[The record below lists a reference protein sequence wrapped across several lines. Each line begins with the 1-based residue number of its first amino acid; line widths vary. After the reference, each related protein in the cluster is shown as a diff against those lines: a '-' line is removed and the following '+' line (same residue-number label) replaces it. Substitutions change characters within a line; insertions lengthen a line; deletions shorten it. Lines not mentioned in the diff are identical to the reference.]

1 MRKTCFICLLSFFSC
16 ISIIHADS
24 PYRDSISL
32 EKAFKKLEQ
41 AKTCYTKSGIESEKC
56 SKLLQEAYELSD
68 KHGYFLKE
76 TINFLIEIENYIET
90 RIYLNRMKIDTLPH
104 LAKSQYHYF
113 KGVVELQ
120 SGCDYFT
127 QAHYSFQS
135 ALYHEL
141 LSRQPNALHL
151 SKIYNGLGFTRMI
164 YGANNKYPDEEIPHN
179 NWISSD
185 IIEALRYFKYATYY
199 DAENED
205 AQANADSLLSKLN
218 VGEFDISY
226 SNISLNEIIRA
237 SKDTITYELLST
249 EEQQDTL
256 DEINLAYLPNN
267 PEVII
272 QALQEYDELLLVAD
286 ISGSMKIRHPKK
298 GVDRFTLMK
307 ELVLYILHHLPE
319 NQTLGKA
326 IVGGF
331 CHDLPNLFIPVGL
344 ISRPALYQSVKALEV
359 YGSTP
364 LIHVMKNAKASF
376 TEKKNKKALLLLS
389 DGMDSCAKSPLDL
402 CMLAEDLYA
411 GGIDIH
417 IMSYIMNGME
427 EYEYAYDIYNCMVKL
442 SKGALYEF
450 DQNGNLVDKTKPQE
464 TKKSPL
470 ILPSI
475 KIGTKLNMNYIEVF
489 HTELCNK

>member
-1 MRKTCFICLLSFFSC
+1 MSKTWFICLLYIFTC
-16 ISIIHADS
+16 IEMVQSAT
-24 PYRDSISL
+24 PVRDSLAL
-32 EKAFKKLEQ
+32 EKAFEKLEQ
-41 AKTCYTKSGIESEKC
+41 AKTCYTRSGSESEKC
-56 SKLLQEAYELSD
+56 AKLLEEAYTLSD

-76 TINFLIEIENYIET
+76 TINFLLEIENYIET
-90 RIYLNRMKIDTLPH
+90 RVYLTKMKIDTLPH

-113 KGVVELQ
+113 KGVIELQ
-120 SGCDYFT
+120 SGCEYFT
-127 QAHYSFQS
+127 QAHHSFQS
-135 ALYHEL
+135 ALHHEM

-151 SKIYNGLGFTRMI
+151 SNIYNGLGFTRMV
-164 YGANNKYPDEEIPHN
+164 YGANNKYPDEDIPHN
-179 NWISSD
+179 NWIASD

-205 AQANADSLLSKLN
+205 AQANADSLLNKLN
-218 VGEFDISY
+218 VGDFDISY
-226 SNISLNEIIRA
+226 SDITLGEIIRA
-237 SKDTITYELLST
+237 SKDTITYELLSS
-249 EEQQDTL
+249 EEEQDTL
-256 DEINLAYLPNN
+256 DDINLAYLPNN
-267 PEVII
+267 PDVII
-272 QALQEYDELLLVAD
+272 QALQEYEELLLVTD

-319 NQTLGKA
+319 NQNLGKA
-326 IVGGF
+326 VVGGF
-331 CHDLPNLFIPVGL
+331 CHDLPNLFIPVGS
-344 ISRPALYQSVKALEV
+344 ITRPALYQRVKALEV

-364 LIHVMKNAKASF
+364 LIHVMKNAKSSF
-376 TEKKNKKALLLLS
+376 SDIKNKKALLLLS
-389 DGMDSCAKSPLDL
+389 DGMDSCAKNPLDL

-417 IMSYIMNGME
+417 IMSFIMNGME

-475 KIGTKLNMNYIEVF
+475 KVGTRLNMNYIEVF
-489 HTELCNK
+489 HTELCND